1 MQLRTTLAHELPPR
15 VLIPAVSQAY
25 GSLLESAHELSL
37 VSLMSLLQEHISCL
51 SAEDL
56 NAHLSTLSSFFT
68 KALNYRSTHKQDPLE
83 RVGEIEGRVIDS
95 LVALVMKL
103 SEMTFRPI
111 FFKLFDW
118 AAGEGAPR
126 HRLITFWRLA
136 ACLANRLRGLFS
148 LFAGHLVQ
156 PAASMLAWLC
166 HTDTD
171 ENNPLSES
179 ESCLLLDSL
188 LSCLLS
194 IFLHDTQHFI
204 TKERSDTLTVPL
216 IDQLANML
224 GGEAIY
230 HTRVT
235 DLLVP
240 CIVQF
245 AISLADNSAMKPL
258 HQQILFKMHH
268 TASQVRFA
276 ALIQL
281 LELAS
286 RLREDYMPLLPE
298 AVPYLAELMEDD
310 SEEVEQQCQKV
321 VRQLEIIL
329 GEPLQ
334 SYF

>member
-1 MQLRTTLAHELPPR
+1 DTERHRWSHHFGIIYLFQVILRLPSVTLNL
-15 VLIPAVSQAY
+15 
-25 GSLLESAHELSL
+25 
-37 VSLMSLLQEHISCL
+37 
-51 SAEDL
+51 
-56 NAHLSTLSSFFT
+56 
-68 KALNYRSTHKQDPLE
+68 QDPLE
-83 RVGEIEGRVIDS
+83 IVGEIEGHVIDS
-95 LVALVMKL
+95 LSALVMKL
-103 SEMTFRPI
+103 SEMTFRPL

-126 HRLITFWRLA
+126 HRLLTLWRLA

-156 PAASMLAWLC
+156 PAASMLTYERKLW
-166 HTDTD
+166 
-171 ENNPLSES
+171 SES
-179 ESCLLLDSL
+179 ESCLLLNSL
-188 LSCLLS
+188 LSCLHS

-216 IDQLANML
+216 IDQLANTL
-224 GGEAIY
+224 GGEELY
-230 HTRVT
+230 QTRIT

-245 AISLADNSAMKPL
+245 AISLGDDSAMKPL
-258 HQQILFKMHH
+258 HQQILLKMQH

-276 ALIQL
+276 ALVQL

-310 SEEVEQQCQKV
+310 NEEVEQQCQKV